1 MASADFSR
9 QALLHFFRK
18 ESTFS
23 LKVTNYDD
31 WWIHSFSVKELSS
44 NSYVLVP
51 KIDNKKVSYK
61 DWFNAMVASNQLKC
75 TISENISS
83 VPRTIKMEMTVGDV
97 FETIYIVPQI
107 RNPTKVSERC
117 GPNRQECD
125 FSSLD

>member
-97 FETIYIVPQI
+97 FETIYIVQAAPS
-107 RNPTKVSERC
+107 K
-117 GPNRQECD
+117 
-125 FSSLD
+125 